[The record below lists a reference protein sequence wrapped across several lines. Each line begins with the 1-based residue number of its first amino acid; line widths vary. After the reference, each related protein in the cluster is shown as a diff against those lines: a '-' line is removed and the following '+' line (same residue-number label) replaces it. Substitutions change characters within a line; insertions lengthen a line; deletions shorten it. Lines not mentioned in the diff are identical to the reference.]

1 MGRTFKWQDLAYKF
15 RQTVFCLTFLLVFGI
30 SIGNAAM
37 EVGFIYLGDK
47 GPFTS
52 PALEFSEKA
61 FQTEQ
66 LAKADL
72 KSNKFKEFGVIWWHE
87 GDSDP
92 GELSD
97 AEIGA
102 FLDYAESGGA
112 VLLTGW
118 AIRHATNFGLEKAVA
133 RQFGPVPEDGIS
145 VGITV
150 LKETVDLG
158 LVEGLE
164 NIDGKA
170 PQVDDRI
177 QVNST
182 GYPKSGDYYDK
193 IWKDF
198 ITLAGAWGPPAND
211 WGDRIA
217 AFGYWEAGKGKV
229 LNMNWRLPNYHK
241 NNKDIEQLEK
251 LTENVINWLASESEF
266 AEVSPSSKLPIV
278 WGQLKNQNNSKF

>member
-1 MGRTFKWQDLAYKF
+1 MKRTFKWQDLANKF
-15 RQTVFCLTFLLVFGI
+15 HQIVICLTFLLFFGI
-30 SIGNAAM
+30 TIGNAAV
-37 EVGFIYLGDK
+37 EVGFIYLGEK
-47 GPFTS
+47 GDFTE
-52 PALEFSEKA
+52 PALKFAEKT
-61 FQTEQ
+61 FKTTQ

-72 KSNKFKEFGVIWWHE
+72 KSDTFKQFGVVWWHE
-87 GDSDP
+87 GDTDP
-92 GELSD
+92 GELPE

-102 FLDYAESGGA
+102 FMDYAESGGA

-133 RQFGPVPEDGIS
+133 RQFGPVAEDGIA

-150 LKETVDLG
+150 LKETLELG
-158 LVEGLE
+158 LTEGLKTVDKKE
-164 NIDGKA
+164 

-193 IWKDF
+193 IWKEF
-198 ITLAGAWGPPAND
+198 ITLANAWGPPAND

-217 AFGYWEAGKGKV
+217 AFGYWEAGDGKV
-229 LNMNWRLPNYHK
+229 FNMNWRLPNYHK
-241 NNKDIEQLEK
+241 NNKDIDQLEK

-266 AEVSPSSKLPIV
+266 ADVSPGDKLPIV
-278 WGQLKNQNNSKF
+278 WGHLKDQK

>member
-1 MGRTFKWQDLAYKF
+1 MKPTFKWQDLGHTF
-15 RQTVFCLTFLLVFGI
+15 RQIVFCLTFLLLCSI
-30 SIGNAAM
+30 SISNAAV

-52 PALEFSEKA
+52 PALDFAKKA
-61 FQTEQ
+61 FKTKQ

-72 KSNKFKEFGVIWWHE
+72 KSNTFKEFGVIWWHE
-87 GDSDP
+87 GDTDP
-92 GELSD
+92 GELSP

-102 FLDYAESGGA
+102 FMDYAESGGA

-133 RQFGPVPEDGIS
+133 RQFGPMPADGIA

-150 LKETVDLG
+150 LKETLELG
-158 LVEGLE
+158 LTEGLKTVDKKE
-164 NIDGKA
+164 

-193 IWKDF
+193 IWTEF
-198 ITLAGAWGPPAND
+198 ITLANAWPPP
-211 WGDRIA
+211 R
-217 AFGYWEAGKGKV
+217 K
-229 LNMNWRLPNYHK
+229 RL
-241 NNKDIEQLEK
+241 
-251 LTENVINWLASESEF
+251 
-266 AEVSPSSKLPIV
+266 
-278 WGQLKNQNNSKF
+278 G